1 MRDKR
6 SYLLTAACVLVIF
19 FVMFVLN
26 HGMPLHRDDYDYS
39 MIWKTGVHLASLP
52 DVFESAYRHYF
63 LHGGR
68 MFTVT
73 CLNFFLWAGKI
84 WFDIA
89 NTIFFVSL
97 ILLICFHARREIRI
111 ADEPVTIAVAG
122 LLAWLSFPHFG
133 EVAVWKSGSTVY
145 LWSAVPVAL
154 FLLPY
159 NLYLADKFE
168 NKAKWLTLP
177 MLLLGVIAGWS
188 VENLAVTVVLLTGA
202 LSFYCYRQKQL
213 KSWMVSGVVGA
224 FFGLTGLL
232 AAPGN
237 YVRYG
242 EQGAKKGF
250 LIHIGNQF
258 AGNGEMLFYLLP
270 VILLLFCAWQV
281 LKASIAG
288 DCGISIPDSHNPVR
302 WSRWVLSGCIL
313 LLVFSYFHGSFVA
326 RAIRDLIVTV
336 VLTPLHIASA
346 HTLEHFDNLIA
357 GLEEMVIYWM
367 LVFFLFSF
375 FKERLGLTKGFMNT
389 VSQKVSKREVLQAFP
404 QLRYAMFLFALALFN
419 NFVMIGAPTF
429 PARATFSSVAMIL
442 TGTIVVLRLPVVCA
456 AFSRKNVSA
465 VLLIGSLALGS
476 FTVIS
481 ALSIT
486 YTLRQENDIRVSMIK
501 EAGQS
506 GKKIVELPPIQL
518 KNRALR
524 HVFFKD
530 FDNVV
535 TKEGLCEYYGI
546 RDILV
551 REGAVLNN

>member
-6 SYLLTAACVLVIF
+6 NYLLTAAAVLFIII
-19 FVMFVLN
+19 VMFALN

-52 DVFESAYRHYF
+52 DVFESAYRHYL

-73 CLNFFLWAGKI
+73 CLNFFLWAGKV

-89 NTIFFVSL
+89 NTLFFVIL
-97 ILLICFHARREIRI
+97 IFLICFHARREIRI
-111 ADEPVTIAVAG
+111 ADEPVTVAVAG
-122 LLAWLSFPHFG
+122 LLAWFSFPHFG

-159 NLYLADKFE
+159 NLYMAGRFDK
-168 NKAKWLTLP
+168 KSAWLTFP
-177 MLLLGVIAGWS
+177 MFVLGIIAGWS

-202 LSFYCYRQKQL
+202 LSYYCFRQKRL
-213 KSWMVSGVVGA
+213 AAWMVSGASGA
-224 FFGLTGLL
+224 LIGLAGLL

-242 EQGAKKGF
+242 QQGAKKGF

-258 AGNGEMLFYLLP
+258 AGNGEMLLYLLP

-281 LKASIAG
+281 LKASIAEER
-288 DCGISIPDSHNPVR
+288 GIKIPVSHTPVR
-302 WSRWVLSGCIL
+302 WNRWVLSIFII

-326 RAIRDLIVTV
+326 GAIRDFLVAV
-336 VLTPLHIASA
+336 VLTPLHLVSA
-346 HTLEHFDNLIA
+346 HVIEQFDNVMA
-357 GLEEMVIYWM
+357 GLEEIAIYWL
-367 LVFFLFSF
+367 LVFFLYSLV
-375 FKERLGLTKGFMNT
+375 KERLGITKEFRNNL
-389 VSQKVSKREVLQAFP
+389 SQAVSKEKVLQAFP
-404 QLRYAMFLFALALFN
+404 QLRYAAFLFVLALFN

-429 PARATFSSVAMIL
+429 PARATFSSVVMIL
-442 TGTIVVLRLPVVCA
+442 IGTVMVLRLPVVSA
-456 AFSRKNVSA
+456 AFSGKNVCA
-465 VLLIGSLALGS
+465 VLLAGALALGG

-481 ALSIT
+481 ALRIT
-486 YTLRQENDIRVSMIK
+486 YTLRQENDIRVAMVK
-501 EAGQS
+501 ETGER
-506 GKKIVELPPIQL
+506 GEKIVEMPPIRL

-535 TKEGLCEYYGI
+535 TKEGLCEFYGI
-546 RDILV
+546 RDIKV
-551 REGAVLNN
+551 TEGALLK